1 MPGETNYVLKRKR
14 QIRDIRNRVRSN
26 IHLIDVLEE
35 RQEKCINGSY
45 ENKGLG
51 ATLERG
57 L

>member
-35 RQEKCINGSY
+35 RQEKC
-45 ENKGLG
+45 
-51 ATLERG
+51 ERR
-57 L
+57 